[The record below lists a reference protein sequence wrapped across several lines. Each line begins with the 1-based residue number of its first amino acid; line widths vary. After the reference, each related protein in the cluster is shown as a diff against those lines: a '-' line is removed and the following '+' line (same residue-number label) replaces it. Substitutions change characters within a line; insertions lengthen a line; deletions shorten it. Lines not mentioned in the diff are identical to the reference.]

1 MSKAI
6 AGHVA
11 AACDDQCP
19 VRRTA
24 DLVGYRWTTL
34 IVRDLLTGKKR
45 YSELQRSISGISP
58 RLLAERL
65 RELEA
70 SGLIDRRAFP
80 TVPVT
85 TEYELT
91 ALGRKLQPVI
101 EAMARFGQAMQA
113 HEKKLSARNAEA
125 RR

>member
-1 MSKAI
+1 MAKAI
-6 AGHVA
+6 TPPHLET
-11 AACDDQCP
+11 CDDQCP

-58 RLLAERL
+58 RILAERL
-65 RELEA
+65 RELE
-70 SGLIDRRAFP
+70 SFGLVDRRVFP

-91 ALGRKLQPVI
+91 ALGRKLKPVI
-101 EAMARFGQAMQA
+101 EAMARFGLAMQA
-113 HEKKLSARNAEA
+113 QEKGLRK
-125 RR
+125 